1 MTATP
6 RLGSIARSVGM
17 ATMLAMTGVAAAA
30 APAIAADTYPSR
42 PVHILVGFAPGGT
55 TDVSARMVGQKLS
68 ESLHQQFIVEN
79 RPGAGSNIAMGLAAK
94 AAPDGYTI
102 LAVSSAFLA
111 NPTLYGDKCPYK
123 PEDFAP
129 ITVAADSPNVIIV
142 NPSVPAKSMKE
153 LIDLV
158 HATPG
163 KYGIATPGIGTTP
176 DLSTELLRMTYKL
189 DAVRVPFNGGGPA
202 AEAVLQGQTQI
213 GFDAL
218 PPAAPLI
225 KSGQL
230 RAVAMAY
237 QHRSALLPDVPTTA
251 EEGFPGQESH
261 TIAGFLVPA
270 RTPKPIVDLLYNEIA
285 KAVADPTVR
294 QNFANIGF
302 EPLANTPAEFAALI
316 KDEVDKWGHVI
327 RDAHMKVE

>member
-1 MTATP
+1 MT
-6 RLGSIARSVGM
+6 SITRA
-17 ATMLAMTGVAAAA
+17 ALAAAMLAAAGVATAA
-30 APAIAADTYPSR
+30 APALAADTYPSR
-42 PVHILVGFAPGGT
+42 PVKILVGFAPGGT
-55 TDVSARMVGQKLS
+55 TDVTSRMVSQKLS

-79 RPGAGSNIAMGLAAK
+79 RAGAGSNIAMGLAAK

-102 LAVSSAFLA
+102 LGVSSAFMV
-111 NPTLYGDKCPYK
+111 NPSLYGDKCPYK

-129 ITVAADSPNVIIV
+129 ITLWADSPNVIIV
-142 NPSVPAKSMKE
+142 NPSVKATSLKE
-153 LIDLV
+153 LIDLI
-158 HATPG
+158 HATSG
-163 KYGIATPGIGTTP
+163 KFSIATAGIGTTP

-202 AEAVLQGQTQI
+202 AQAVLQGQTQI

-225 KSGQL
+225 KAGQL

-237 QHRSALLPDVPTTA
+237 QKRSALLPDVPTTA
-251 EEGFPGQESH
+251 EQGIPGQESH

-270 RTPKPIVDLLYNEIA
+270 KTPKPIVDLLYKEMA

-294 QNFANIGF
+294 KNLAAIGF
-302 EPLANTPAEFAALI
+302 EPVGGTPAEFSALI
-316 KDEVDKWGHVI
+316 KDEVEKWGKVI
-327 RDAHMKVE
+327 RAANIKVE

>member
-1 MTATP
+1 MRSMIRAA
-6 RLGSIARSVGM
+6 LASALLAIA
-17 ATMLAMTGVAAAA
+17 GVASTA
-30 APAIAADTYPSR
+30 APAVAADAYPNR

-55 TDVSARMVGQKLS
+55 TDVTSRMVAQKLS
-68 ESLHQQFIVEN
+68 ESLHQPFVVEN

-102 LAVSSAFLA
+102 LGVSSAFLV
-111 NPTLYGDKCPYK
+111 NPSLYGDKCPYK
-123 PEDFAP
+123 PQDFAP
-129 ITVAADSPNVIIV
+129 ITVWADSPNVIMV
-142 NPSVPAKSMKE
+142 NPSVPAKTLKE
-153 LIDLV
+153 LIELV
-158 HATPG
+158 HVTPG
-163 KYGIATPGIGTTP
+163 KYGIATPGVGTTP

-270 RTPKPIVDLLYNEIA
+270 RTPQPIVDLLYKEMA
-285 KAVADPTVR
+285 KAAADPTVR
-294 QNFANIGF
+294 QNLANIGF
-302 EPLANTPAEFAALI
+302 EPLANTPAEFTALI
-316 KDEVDKWGHVI
+316 KDEVDKWGKVI
-327 RDAHMKVE
+327 RAANIKVE

>member
-1 MTATP
+1 MGSFKRRALRAILLTA
-6 RLGSIARSVGM
+6 ACVG
-17 ATMLAMTGVAAAA
+17 AAA
-30 APAIAADTYPSR
+30 APALAADHYPSR
-42 PVHILVGFAPGGT
+42 PVRILVGFAPGGT
-55 TDVSARMVGQKLS
+55 TDVTSRMVAQKLS

-79 RPGAGSNIAMGLAAK
+79 RAGAGSNIAMGLAAK

-102 LAVSSAFLA
+102 LGVSSAFLV

-123 PEDFAP
+123 PGDFAP
-129 ITVAADSPNVIIV
+129 ITLWADSPNVIIA
-142 NPSVPAKSMKE
+142 NPSVQAKSMKE
-153 LIDLV
+153 LIDLI

-163 KYGIATPGIGTTP
+163 KFSIATPGVGTTP

-202 AEAVLQGQTQI
+202 AQAVLQGQTQI

-230 RAVAMAY
+230 HAIAMAY
-237 QHRSALLPDVPTTA
+237 QKRSALLPDVPTTA
-251 EEGFPGQESH
+251 EQGIPGQESH

-270 RTPKPIVDLLYNEIA
+270 RTPKAVVDLLYKEMA
-285 KAVADPTVR
+285 RAAADPKVR
-294 QNFANIGF
+294 QNLANIGF
-302 EPLANTPAEFAALI
+302 EPTASTPAQFSALI
-316 KDEVDKWGHVI
+316 KDEVEKWGKVI
-327 RDAHMKVE
+327 RAAHIKVD